1 MRKTFGFGLLTALVL
16 SLAPITSAHAAPIS
30 TTTVIEA
37 PNQWGVDSNMT
48 IRVQVTADS
57 GSSAPTGTLKIY
69 DNFGAYVNQYSLT
82 PTNNGG
88 YSWAQFL
95 WSASSLGRNG
105 LKAVYTSNSSD
116 FTSSQST
123 FAGIQVIPETPLTVL
138 RMPDRFVVGTQA
150 NLVLVITP
158 PNGGGSATFSANN
171 RQIYA
176 STRNVNG
183 QIAFPWTPTQPI
195 PYTFVSNYS
204 NSAGNAANQVR
215 QSMLAYA
222 N

>member
-1 MRKTFGFGLLTALVL
+1 MRKTFGLGLITALVL
-16 SLAPITSAHAAPIS
+16 SLVPVSGAHAAPTS

-57 GSSAPTGTLKIY
+57 GAPAPTGTVTIY

-82 PTNNGG
+82 STDNGG

-95 WSASSLGRNG
+95 WSANTLGRNG
-105 LKAVYTSNSSD
+105 LKAVYTSNSPD
-116 FTSSQST
+116 FSSSQST
-123 FAGIQVIPETPLTVL
+123 FAGIQVMSETPLTVL

-158 PNGGGSATFSANN
+158 ANGGGSATFSANN
-171 RQIYA
+171 KQIYA
-176 STRNVNG
+176 STRNING

-204 NSAGNAANQVR
+204 NAAGNAANQVR
-215 QSMLAYA
+215 QSMLAYS